1 MKGMFGDSDLAGS
14 LAVSQPKGRVYL
26 KADLVTRSLN
36 IIDAGPFVGYDPQRL
51 DKMGT
56 GGTVETVGG
65 RPRVLPD
72 APLRVEAL
80 KHFHAD
86 VRYRVPQVRSE
97 SFPTCPAD
105 LPLSLKHGRRELK
118 PFNFVAPARK

>member
-65 RPRVLPD
+65 RPGVLRD
-72 APLRVEAL
+72 APLRGAALERKSVVE
-80 KHFHAD
+80 
-86 VRYRVPQVRSE
+86 
-97 SFPTCPAD
+97 
-105 LPLSLKHGRRELK
+105 GRRVEVRVEIGGRS
-118 PFNFVAPARK
+118 PIQ

>member
-56 GGTVETVGG
+56 GGPVETVGG
-65 RPRVLPD
+65 RPRVVPD

-80 KHFHAD
+80 KHFDAD
-86 VRYRVPQVRSE
+86 V
-97 SFPTCPAD
+97 D
-105 LPLSLKHGRRELK
+105 
-118 PFNFVAPARK
+118 RKSKRLNSRHYC